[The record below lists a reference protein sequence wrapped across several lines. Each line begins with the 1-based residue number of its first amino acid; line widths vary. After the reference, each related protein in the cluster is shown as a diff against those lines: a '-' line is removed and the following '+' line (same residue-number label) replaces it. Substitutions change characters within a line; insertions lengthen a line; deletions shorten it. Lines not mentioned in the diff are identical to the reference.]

1 MKRLA
6 RIGGYRW
13 AAVSTIVLVE
23 FLPAFQGLLAFDLFQ
38 YFLEIGLGFPGH
50 FFTAMFICL
59 IKTGD
64 SPDPDRFGNIG
75 CCGSEIRSQAVFL
88 VCRQQAV

>member
-1 MKRLA
+1 LKRLA

-59 IKTGD
+59 IKT
-64 SPDPDRFGNIG
+64 SIIRIGNWI
-75 CCGSEIRSQAVFL
+75 
-88 VCRQQAV
+88 